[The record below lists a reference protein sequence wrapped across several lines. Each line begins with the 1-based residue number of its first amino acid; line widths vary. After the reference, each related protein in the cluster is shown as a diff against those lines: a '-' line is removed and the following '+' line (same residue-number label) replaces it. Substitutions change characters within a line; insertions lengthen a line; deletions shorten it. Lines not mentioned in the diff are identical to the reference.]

1 MVSLILILFVA
12 LMLPGLI
19 ARTRARLSGR
29 KGVRFYQHLHNVGV
43 LLRKDPI
50 YGASAGLVTR
60 WAPVV
65 YLGATLTA
73 ALLLPVGG
81 FGALLSFDGDL
92 VLFCYL
98 LGLGRLALMLGAM
111 DAGSSFQGMGASR
124 EALYGAFVE
133 PALFLILGTLALVSG
148 QVSFN
153 GLFAEELG
161 GRPEMGVVM
170 ILMIYAV
177 FKIVLVEAGR
187 IPVDDPR
194 THLELTMIH
203 EVMVLDYAGFD
214 MALITLG
221 GWIKMA
227 LLALIGASALA
238 TTFWGTAPVIVL
250 LALLFGI
257 GIGVLESMMA
267 RSRLSRN
274 TTYIVTIIA
283 LAFVIF
289 TIAFL
294 VMREVSIG

>member
-12 LMLPGLI
+12 LMQPGLI

-29 KGVRFYQHLHNVGV
+29 KGVPFYQHLNNVGV

-50 YGASAGLVTR
+50 YGASAGMVTR
-60 WAPVV
+60 LAPVV
-65 YLGATLTA
+65 YLGATVTA

-81 FGALLSFDGDL
+81 FGALLSFDGDI

-133 PALFLILGTLALVSG
+133 PALFLVLGTLALVSG
-148 QVSFN
+148 QIRFD
-153 GLFAEELG
+153 GLFSQVVS
-161 GRPEMGVVM
+161 GRPEMFVVM
-170 ILMIYAV
+170 ILMMYAL

-214 MALITLG
+214 MALITLS
-221 GWIKMA
+221 GWIKTA
-227 LLALIGASALA
+227 LLSIIGASALA
-238 TTFWGTAPVIVL
+238 SVLEGTAPVIVL
-250 LALLFGI
+250 LALMFALL
-257 GIGVLESMMA
+257 IGVLESTMA

-274 TTYIVTIIA
+274 TTYIMTIVA

>member
-29 KGVRFYQHLHNVGV
+29 KGVRFYQHLSNVGV
-43 LLRKDPI
+43 LLRKEPI
-50 YGASAGLVTR
+50 YGALAGLVTR
-60 WAPVV
+60 VAPVV
-65 YLGATLTA
+65 YLGSALTA

-81 FGALLSFDGDL
+81 FGSLLSFDGDV

-133 PALFLILGTLALVSG
+133 PALFLVLGTLALVSG
-148 QVSFN
+148 QIRFD
-153 GLFAEELG
+153 GLFSLAAS
-161 GRPEMGVVM
+161 GRPEMFVVM
-170 ILMIYAV
+170 LLLMYAV
-177 FKIVLVEAGR
+177 FKIVLVESGR

-221 GWIKMA
+221 GWIKTA
-227 LLALIGASALA
+227 VLSLVGASALA
-238 TTFWGTAPVIVL
+238 AAFSGTAPVIVL
-250 LALLFGI
+250 LALSFGVL
-257 GIGVLESMMA
+257 IGVLESLMA

-283 LAFVIF
+283 IAFVIF

-294 VMREVSIG
+294 VVREVSIG

>member
-29 KGVRFYQHLHNVGV
+29 KGVRFYQHLNNVGV
-43 LLRKDPI
+43 LLRKEPI
-50 YGASAGLVTR
+50 YGALAGLVTR
-60 WAPVV
+60 IAPVV
-65 YLGATLTA
+65 YLGSALTA

-81 FGALLSFDGDL
+81 FGSLLSFDGDV

-133 PALFLILGTLALVSG
+133 PALFLVLGTLALVSG
-148 QVSFN
+148 QIRFD
-153 GLFAEELG
+153 GLFSPAAA
-161 GRPEMGVVM
+161 GRPEMFVVM
-170 ILMIYAV
+170 LLLMYAV
-177 FKIVLVEAGR
+177 FKIVLVESGR

-221 GWIKMA
+221 GWIKTA
-227 LLALIGASALA
+227 LLSLVGASALA
-238 TTFWGTAPVIVL
+238 AAFRGTAPVIVL
-250 LALLFGI
+250 LALSF
-257 GIGVLESMMA
+257 GVLIGALESLMA

-283 LAFVIF
+283 IAFVIF

-294 VMREVSIG
+294 VVREVSIG